1 MKLIS
6 YLKYMNIY
14 AHISHN
20 VLGGETFFQDHSFLG
35 DLYDSY
41 EEIYDGLVERFI
53 GLDKDLDLI
62 KVHKDAINALDIPK
76 SYDECFKELLN
87 CEEAVCEACKDMT
100 KDATLGLGN
109 MLAQIADDSE
119 ARQYKIKQRL
129 KKEVD
134 EKD

>member
-1 MKLIS
+1 MKLLV

-20 VLGGETFFQDHSFLG
+20 YLGGETFFQDHEFLA
-35 DLYDSY
+35 DLYEKY
-41 EEIYDGLVERFI
+41 EEIYDSLVERFI
-53 GLDKDLDLI
+53 GLDKSLDII
-62 KVHKDAINALDIPK
+62 KVHKSAIDAVTVPK
-76 SYDECFKELLN
+76 SYEECFQELLK
-87 CEEAVCEACKDMT
+87 CEEFVCEACKEMSD
-100 KDATLGLGN
+100 KATLGLGN

-129 KKEVD
+129 IKEAD